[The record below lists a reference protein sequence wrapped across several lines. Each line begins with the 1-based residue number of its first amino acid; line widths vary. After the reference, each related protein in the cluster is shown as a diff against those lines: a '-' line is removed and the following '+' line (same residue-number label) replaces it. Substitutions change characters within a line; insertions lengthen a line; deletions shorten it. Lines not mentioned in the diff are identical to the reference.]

1 VSKLDPKEAR
11 HRHHQVEAL
20 WTYRTISSE
29 NTALLQEVLR
39 CDNHLARAAATQQL
53 RHITLPISELQAR
66 ASDDNA
72 LVRMEAVL
80 AASYIGSKDAYEAIL
95 GALDKPMGDHLRYAI
110 RTSLGSEALSRHWK
124 IEGNPKVAAFFDT
137 FAKSYK
143 PGFGEKKKTVQETAF
158 DKQPGVARITINC
171 VRERM
176 LFDKTEFSVKAGQPV
191 SLVFNNPDATPHN
204 LAVCLPGSV
213 EEIGLAGNE
222 MAKDPDGIKKD
233 FIPVTDKIL
242 HHTKLLNP
250 NTTETLRFTAPSKPG
265 DYPYVCTFPGHWVIM
280 RGVMKVK

>member
-1 VSKLDPKEAR
+1 
-11 HRHHQVEAL
+11 
-20 WTYRTISSE
+20 
-29 NTALLQEVLR
+29 
-39 CDNHLARAAATQQL
+39 
-53 RHITLPISELQAR
+53 
-66 ASDDNA
+66 
-72 LVRMEAVL
+72 M
-80 AASYIGSKDAYEAIL
+80 
-95 GALDKPMGDHLRYAI
+95 LDKPAGTHLTYAI
-110 RTSLGSEALSRHWK
+110 RTALGSEALSRHWK
-124 IEGNPKVAAFFDT
+124 NEGNPKVAAFFDT

-222 MAKDPDGIKKD
+222 MAKDPEGIKKD

-250 NTTETLRFTAPSKPG
+250 NSTETLRFTSPTKPG

-280 RGVMKVK
+280 RGVMKVR